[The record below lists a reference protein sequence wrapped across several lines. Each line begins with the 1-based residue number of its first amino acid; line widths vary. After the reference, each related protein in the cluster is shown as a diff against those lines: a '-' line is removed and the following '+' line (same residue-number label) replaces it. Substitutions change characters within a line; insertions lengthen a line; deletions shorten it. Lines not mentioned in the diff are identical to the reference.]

1 MNKFST
7 FNTVK
12 DTKPKGDCT
21 AAELIDWIRKDAHKD
36 TCDAIRRAPD
46 KDTRSALKATL
57 PAVTASGR
65 FSKRASAALL
75 EHSGILI
82 ADLDLDDNEHLIEH
96 MAETRARL
104 CADSMVHFICEQIDE
119 VFLL

>member
-7 FNTVK
+7 FKSVK
-12 DTKPKGDCT
+12 DTTSNNAISAKVFIDCIKSDDYKT
-21 AAELIDWIRKDAHKD
+21 E
-36 TCDAIRRAPD
+36 CDAIRRAPD
-46 KDTRSALKATL
+46 KDTRSALKVTL

-96 MAETRARL
+96 MAATRERL
-104 CADSMVHFICEQIDE
+104 CG
-119 VFLL
+119 